1 MNYAIRLAYDGT
13 RYNGWQRQGNTDRT
27 IQGKLEAVLAE
38 LAGGPVEVQGS
49 GRTDRGVHAEGQTAN
64 FRLPADRDPGTVMEY
79 LNRYL
84 PEDIQVLSCARAP
97 EAFHSRLSAVRK
109 TYRYQIEM
117 GPRRNVFQRNYY
129 YGLGCGLDLER
140 MRAGAGHL
148 IGTHDFKSFCGNPRM
163 KKSCVRTIE
172 AIDFAGPKGAAA
184 GCGLTGT
191 QLFILYRGNGFLQ
204 QMVRILTGTLIEV
217 GLGKREPESLEA
229 VLRARDRQAAGFTA
243 PAQGLFLVNV
253 EYGEEYDGIFSE
265 ALCKEL

>member
-1 MNYAIRLAYDGT
+1 M
-13 RYNGWQRQGNTDRT
+13 
-27 IQGKLEAVLAE
+27 
-38 LAGGPVEVQGS
+38 
-49 GRTDRGVHAEGQTAN
+49 
-64 FRLPADRDPGTVMEY
+64 
-79 LNRYL
+79 
-84 PEDIQVLSCARAP
+84 
-97 EAFHSRLSAVRK
+97 
-109 TYRYQIEM
+109 
-117 GPRRNVFQRNYY
+117 FQRNYY

-172 AIDFAGPKGAAA
+172 AIDFAGPKGEAA